1 VKTFSEAPVRPA
13 LRRYSLNGPTMGTR
27 YSALFYAPEDID
39 TTAIGASLF
48 AAVDQVDRQMSNW
61 TAASD
66 LCRLNAAPENTWI
79 TVPPELAHVL
89 ETGLKVGLQ
98 SNGAFDM
105 GVGAL
110 VQAWG
115 FGPSAQPISPHRPAS
130 NEQPFKQTAARLD
143 VDRTQQLVRKRGPIT
158 LDLSG
163 IAKGY
168 GVDQLASC
176 LDSWKISSYLVGI
189 DGEMRA
195 RGIKPGGESWAVAI
209 EKPTFGKREVSGVM
223 ELQDAAIAT
232 SGDYRHWIEIDGKRY
247 AHTMDPRAGQPLSN
261 CVAAVT
267 VLMPTCMLADA
278 WATALLVLGENHGVT
293 VARQNGI
300 DALFVLREGSRLR
313 EVLIPGQLLG
323 DSNLSGA

>member
-1 VKTFSEAPVRPA
+1 MKIFSEPPAHPV
-13 LRRYSLNGPTMGTR
+13 LRRYSLNGKTMGTR
-27 YSALFYAPEDID
+27 YTAIFYAPEGMDA
-39 TTAIGASLF
+39 TAIGASLL
-48 AAVDQVDRQMSNW
+48 AAVDKVDRQMSNW
-61 TAASD
+61 TTASD
-66 LCRLNAAPENTWI
+66 LCRLNAAPENTWM

-110 VQAWG
+110 VEAWG
-115 FGPSAQPISPHRPAS
+115 FGPSARSRSPRRPAS
-130 NEQPFKQTAARLD
+130 NEQPFRQTAALLD
-143 VDRTQQLVRKRGPIT
+143 VDRTRQQVRKWGPIT

-168 GVDQLASC
+168 GVDQLAHC
-176 LDSWKISSYLVGI
+176 LDSWKVSSYLVGI

-195 RGIKPGGESWAVAI
+195 RGVKPGGEAWAVAI

-232 SGDYRHWIEIDGKRY
+232 SGDYRHWVEIDGKRY
-247 AHTMDPRAGQPLSN
+247 AHTMDPRSGQPLSN
-261 CVAAVT
+261 CLAAVT

-278 WATALLVLGENHGVT
+278 WATALLVLGENDGVT
-293 VARQNGI
+293 VAREKGI

-313 EVLIPGQLLG
+313 EVLVPGRLLCNANT
-323 DSNLSGA
+323 SIT